1 MKNSACSGRTRP
13 QGPITIAVVRRL
25 ALPHGGEVSE
35 GAGFPPVLVPHVQ
48 PSRRLRCLPVLGSSS
63 NRSDHGQ
70 STTTYSCT
78 QTPLSVLDL
87 TKVPRTVSSSQER
100 ARRCLSR
107 RQHSPPNLV
116 LRPRCMTQR
125 VRVRIVNLFSP
136 CPCLRVDA
144 SPKPP
149 RALPRLLRYPRS
161 HPHPR
166 VLQNK

>member
-13 QGPITIAVVRRL
+13 RDPITMAVVRRL

-35 GAGFPPVLVPHVQ
+35 GAGFPPVQAPHVQ

-78 QTPLSVLDL
+78 RIPLSVLDL
-87 TKVPRTVSSSQER
+87 IKVPRTVSSSQER

-107 RQHSPPNLV
+107 RQHSPSNLV
-116 LRPRCMTQR
+116 LRPRCMIQP
-125 VRVRIVNLFSP
+125 VRVMIVNLFSP

-144 SPKPP
+144 SPRPP
-149 RALPRLLRYPRS
+149 RALPRLLRYPRP